1 MNRKQAAVGLTA
13 AAAGAVWLAWGN
25 TSITTTE
32 YIVTSPAVPRSFD
45 GLRIAQVSDLH
56 NDSFG
61 LDYIRLV
68 RSLQAARPHFIAIT
82 GDMLDARR
90 TNIPRA
96 LTAAQQMLRVAP
108 CIYTKGNH
116 EARIPAYPLFEEG
129 LREAGVF
136 VLRNDSVTIERN
148 GEHLTILGM
157 DCPYGDP
164 DYPAFLYR
172 LSREAKGF
180 KLLLS
185 HHPEQIDTYNDV
197 GIDLALCGHTHGG
210 QLRLPMIG
218 GIIAPHQ
225 GFFPKYDAGRYR
237 KGHTDM
243 IISRGLGNSL
253 FPLRVNNRPELV
265 VVELRSI
272 DN

>member
-1 MNRKQAAVGLTA
+1 MNHKQTTIGLTA

-25 TSITTTE
+25 TAITTTE
-32 YIVTSPAVPRSFD
+32 YTIASPALPRSFD

-61 LDYIRLV
+61 LDNVRLMRSIRG
-68 RSLQAARPHFIAIT
+68 ARPHFIAIT

-96 LTAAQQMLRVAP
+96 LNAAQQMVRIAP
-108 CIYTKGNH
+108 CIYVKGNH
-116 EARIPAYPLFEEG
+116 EARIPQYPVFEEG
-129 LREAGVF
+129 LRAAGVV
-136 VLRNDSVTIERN
+136 VLRNESITVER
-148 GEHLTILGM
+148 GGAQLTILGM

-172 LSREAKGF
+172 LGREAKGF

-185 HHPEQIDTYNDV
+185 HHPEQIDVYSDV
-197 GIDLALCGHTHGG
+197 GMDLALCGHTHGG
-210 QLRLPMIG
+210 QLRLPKIG

-225 GFFPKYDAGRYR
+225 GFFPKYDAGVYQ
-237 KGHTDM
+237 KGRTKM

-253 FPLRVNNRPELV
+253 CPVRVNNRPELV
-265 VVELRSI
+265 VAELRS
-272 DN
+272 D